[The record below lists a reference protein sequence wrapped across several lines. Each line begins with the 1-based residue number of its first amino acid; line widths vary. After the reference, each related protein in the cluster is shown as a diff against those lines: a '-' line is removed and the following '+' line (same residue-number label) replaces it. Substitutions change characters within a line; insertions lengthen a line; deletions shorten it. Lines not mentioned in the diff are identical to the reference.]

1 MVIQNNEL
9 LLLYVS
15 YCIICRGSS
24 SIKVCNMY
32 HINILFVMSCIF
44 ISCYFIWCR
53 YIVLSSMHKPTI
65 TVSDDFVVSNRNIHR
80 ASSLAPTLSL
90 YFRSFSLTLG
100 VSFFLRNSSPIFF
113 AALVSYQSIKSVE

>member
-44 ISCYFIWCR
+44 MSCYFIWCR

-90 YFRSFSLTLG
+90 SLSIFAPSHSLSVCLFFSATPVQFSLQL
-100 VSFFLRNSSPIFF
+100 
-113 AALVSYQSIKSVE
+113 